1 MKSDMLMTTTWSS
14 ASKQFEY
21 FSDTD
26 NGYINGDVIH
36 IATQEELKKVSDV
49 QVGDLIY
56 WDWYRDSDGIV
67 NHATIV
73 SRVDADGTIYYAGN
87 SNTRFEKMLSESL
100 SSGELYIVKLKDCI
114 FE

>member
-1 MKSDMLMTTTWSS
+1 MTKTWS
-14 ASKQFEY
+14 AAPIQFEY
-21 FSDTD
+21 FSNPN

-36 IATQEELKKVSDV
+36 VTTQEELKKVSDV

-67 NHATIV
+67 NYATIV
-73 SRVDADGTIYYAGN
+73 SRIDADGTIYYAGN
-87 SNTRFEKMLSESL
+87 TGTHLEQRASDILEQ
-100 SSGELYIVKLKDCI
+100 GEMYIVKLNDCI